1 MIPQPIMV
9 AVLGAG
15 AVVCFVFGLW
25 LPLVDAERGVA
36 RRLRGFVQAPIG
48 ALEAHLGLPR
58 HRASQGVHPRARRSS
73 PIRFIERALAE
84 AESDLSPGE
93 VLVAMAVLGALG
105 AAAVLV
111 LLREPLFALPGGGVG
126 AALPLWWLR
135 RRHGQRVGR
144 FKSQLPETIGMLA
157 SSVRSG
163 HSLPQALDDV
173 AADAPEPTKSA
184 FLMVGREIGLGASQ
198 EDALERLA
206 VRYPSDDLQLVVA
219 AINVQHQIGGSLAK
233 VLDSIS
239 ETVRERIRIEGDIK
253 SLTAPQRVSAYVL
266 CALPIF
272 VTLGLLLI
280 GPDYIGVLFQ
290 PGPLR
295 YALFGG
301 IGLVVLGFLVM
312 RAMTK
317 IDV

>member
-1 MIPQPIMV
+1 MIPQPIIV
-9 AVLGAG
+9 GVLGAA

-48 ALEAHLGLPR
+48 ALEAQLGLPR
-58 HRASQGVHPRARRSS
+58 RRGSHGVHPRVRRSS
-73 PIRFIERALAE
+73 PMRFIERVLAE
-84 AESDLSPGE
+84 ADSDFSPEE
-93 VLVAMAVLGALG
+93 VLLAMAVLGVLGFTVAL
-105 AAAVLV
+105 L
-111 LLREPLFALPGGGVG
+111 LLREPLLALSAGGGS

-135 RRHGQRVGR
+135 RRHGRKIGR

-173 AADAPEPTKSA
+173 AADAAEPTKGA
-184 FLMVGREIGLGASQ
+184 FLMVAREIGLGASQ
-198 EDALERLA
+198 EDALDRLA
-206 VRYPSDDLQLVVA
+206 VRFPSDDLQLVVA

-280 GPDYIGVLFQ
+280 GPDYVGPLFQ

-295 YALFGG
+295 YALLSA
-301 IGLVVLGFLVM
+301 IGLIVLGFLVM